1 MIIKLAFSYSITLS
15 SFFKIENINTTLEN
29 LSALGF
35 QLLEMYGEPNEVDL
49 KYFSNLFN
57 SFNFKI
63 IGITGM
69 WGRISPLGWKRRLLS
84 NDISYRKY
92 AENYVIQCIRLCNY
106 LGCNKINICLFSDPF
121 DSFDLTH
128 RSILEN
134 QKQSILSK
142 SFPMLNL
149 LSREAEECGIDLLLE
164 PLNRYSTPFCS
175 TLDDCLYVAENCEGL
190 KVMLDTFHMNIE
202 EDSFEQTI
210 TKSKDLLFHMH
221 FADNNRKMPG
231 FGHINFDEIISA
243 LFNVSYSGT
252 ISYEP
257 TISKFHYQNDLLE
270 SKKFIEKIES
280 KYN

>member
-1 MIIKLAFSYSITLS
+1 
-15 SFFKIENINTTLEN
+15 LEK
-29 LSALGF
+29 LSAQGF
-35 QLLEMYGEPNEVDL
+35 QQIEMYGEPDEVDL
-49 KYFSNLFN
+49 KYFSDLFN

-84 NDISYRKY
+84 NDISFRKY
-92 AENYVIQCIRLCNY
+92 AENYVIQCIRMCNY
-106 LGCNKINICLFSDPF
+106 LECNKINICLFSDPF

-128 RSILEN
+128 GYILEN
-134 QKQSILSK
+134 QKQSVLYK

-149 LSREAEECGIDLLLE
+149 LSKEAAGCNIDLLLE

-175 TLDDCLYVAENCEGL
+175 TLDDCLYVAENCEEL

-231 FGHINFDEIISA
+231 FGHINFDEIMSTLVNI
-243 LFNVSYSGT
+243 SYSGT

-257 TISKFHYQNDLLE
+257 TISKSNYQNDLLE